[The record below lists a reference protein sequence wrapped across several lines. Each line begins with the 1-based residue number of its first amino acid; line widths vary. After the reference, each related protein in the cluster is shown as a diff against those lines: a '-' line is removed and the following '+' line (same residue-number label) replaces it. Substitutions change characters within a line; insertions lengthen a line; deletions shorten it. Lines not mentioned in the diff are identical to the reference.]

1 MKSRI
6 RRRTIQGA
14 KTTTPTT
21 NVNIQKEITI
31 QRNSPN
37 LLELAAQF
45 VPPPFKPIASLA
57 ADLLTSGVELMSNN
71 GNAGGKLPFVKI
83 MDKQTPPSPI
93 TEAVQNV
100 QNYCADAINTAG
112 STCSSAYP
120 SVNSSAVSTF
130 NPYASLRSG
139 PTIPAPVSYPEIPP
153 LQIPPVP
160 DTYPEVP
167 DVPEVQVLD
176 IPVIEELPKEEP
188 KEELNEEDHQ
198 EEHVPQVQTQRKPAM
213 ILRKGNKI
221 LRVKHV
227 PK

>member
-21 NVNIQKEITI
+21 NVNLQKEITI

-167 DVPEVQVLD
+167 EV
-176 IPVIEELPKEEP
+176 
-188 KEELNEEDHQ
+188 
-198 EEHVPQVQTQRKPAM
+198 
-213 ILRKGNKI
+213 LRKNMFLKSK
-221 LRVKHV
+221 LNVSQQ
-227 PK
+227 